1 VDLAPLSAQ
10 LPAVEARGEEL
21 TSLDDDELTAAAVE
35 AVGPVDICAIGREAA
50 HRALGERTYDE
61 QVFGVLAL
69 LAGHVAEMA
78 TGEGK
83 TMVACI
89 AAYGHVRRG
98 NGPVHVLTVND
109 YLARRDAEWM
119 APVYRLLG
127 LSVGWVTEG
136 STRQE
141 RREAYAKDV
150 TYVSV
155 SEAGFDYLRDQ
166 LVTDVADRVKP
177 QLATAIVDEADSILI
192 DEARVPLVLAGS
204 VTAELDPLHAATALV
219 RELRP
224 ELDYEVADDGRS
236 VALTTEG
243 TAVVEQ
249 ELGDID
255 LYADEHATQLFA
267 VNVALHAHAL
277 VQRDVDYIVRDGT
290 VELVDEFRGRVAQRR
305 RWPDGLQAAVEAKE
319 GLDATAEGEV
329 LGTITIQS
337 YLKLYPHVCG
347 MTATAVLV
355 GDQLREFFGL
365 EVAVI
370 PRHKPLIRTDEPDR
384 LYASREERDE
394 ALVAEI
400 AACHAEGRPVLVGTQ
415 DVKESEALANALR
428 AAEVPC
434 VVLNAKN
441 DAEEAAIIAEA
452 GTHEAVTVSTQMAGR
467 GVDIR
472 LGGSDQADWDRVAE
486 LGGLYVIGSGRH
498 DSRRVDDQLRGR
510 AGRQG
515 DPGGSVF
522 FVSLEDDLVVRHA
535 ADMIPP
541 SPRTHA
547 DGLIDDPDVEYAVE
561 HAQRVAEGVNF
572 EIHRNTWRYHLVVE
586 QQRQDLAAWR
596 EELLTT
602 GAAIRLIDQRLA
614 ELEPEPPAEPE
625 TADPEA
631 EPDPEAAAEPEPP
644 AEPETADPEAA
655 EPEAA
660 DPEAAEPE
668 AAEPEAA
675 AEPAAESGTDPEP
688 TAGEAE
694 PTVPDPELRE
704 RIARSIALHHLDRCW
719 AEHLA
724 SLAEVREGV
733 HLRALGRLDPLDEF
747 HRAAVPAFGQLRDQI
762 ERRIVETFSEAEIK
776 EDWEPADVNLLR
788 PSATWTYLVHDNP
801 FGSELER
808 LVSSVSRRL
817 TSRRR

>member
-1 VDLAPLSAQ
+1 MERPGTTVDLAPLEAR
-10 LPAVEARGEEL
+10 LPEVEARGGEL
-21 TSLDDDELTAAAVE
+21 APLDDGELTAAAAGAEDPVE
-35 AVGPVDICAIGREAA
+35 ICAVGREAG
-50 HRALGERTYDE
+50 HRALGERAYDE
-61 QVFGVLAL
+61 QVLGIMAL

-83 TMVACI
+83 TLAAAI

-119 APVYRLLG
+119 APVYGLLG

-136 STRQE
+136 CTRQE
-141 RREAYAKDV
+141 RREAYARDV

-177 QLATAIVDEADSILI
+177 TLATAIVDEADSILI

-204 VTAELDPLHAATALV
+204 VTTELDPLHAATALV
-219 RELRP
+219 RRLDP
-224 ELDYEVADDGRS
+224 ETDYEVADDGRS
-236 VALTTEG
+236 VALTTAG
-243 TAVVEQ
+243 TTTVEQ
-249 ELGDID
+249 ALGGID
-255 LYADEHATQLFA
+255 LYADEQATQLFA

-277 VQRDVDYIVRDGT
+277 VHRDVDYIVRDGK

-329 LGTITIQS
+329 LGTITVQS
-337 YLKLYPHVCG
+337 YLSLYPHVCG
-347 MTATAVLV
+347 MTATAVHV

-370 PRHKPLIRTDEPDR
+370 PRHRPLIRVDEPDR

-394 ALVAEI
+394 ALAAEVAE
-400 AACHAEGRPVLVGTQ
+400 CHRDGRPVLIGTQ
-415 DVKESEALANALR
+415 DVRESEELAARLR
-428 AAEVPC
+428 AADVPC

-441 DAEEAAIIAEA
+441 DAQEAAIIAEA
-452 GTHEAVTVSTQMAGR
+452 GTYRTVTVSTQMAGR

-472 LGGSDQADWDRVAE
+472 LGGSDQADWDRVAG
-486 LGGLYVIGSGRH
+486 LAGLYVIGCGRH

-547 DGLIDDPDVEYAVE
+547 DGLVEDPEVSWAVE

-572 EIHRNTWRYHLVVE
+572 EIHRNTWRYHVVVE
-586 QQRQDLAAWR
+586 RQRQELAAWR

-602 GAAIRLIDQRLA
+602 GAAVTLVDERPPGLDEDGADAATEDAGA
-614 ELEPEPPAEPE
+614 E
-625 TADPEA
+625 
-631 EPDPEAAAEPEPP
+631 
-644 AEPETADPEAA
+644 
-655 EPEAA
+655 
-660 DPEAAEPE
+660 
-668 AAEPEAA
+668 
-675 AEPAAESGTDPEP
+675 
-688 TAGEAE
+688 
-694 PTVPDPELRE
+694 VDPELRE
-704 RIARSIALHHLDRCW
+704 RIARAIALFHLDRCW

-724 SLAEVREGV
+724 RLAEVREGV

-747 HRAAVPAFGQLRDQI
+747 HRTAVPAFKQLRDEI
-762 ERRIVETFSEAEIK
+762 ERRTVESFAGAELT
-776 EDWEPADVNLLR
+776 EEWQPTDVNLLR

-808 LVSSVSRRL
+808 LISSVSRRL
-817 TSRRR
+817 SSRR